1 MKISVMLALAAAGV
15 MVWGC
20 ASGESYFR
28 AGYDFSKVDKVAVID
43 VVGEVRGNA
52 AKNQI
57 SDFFVMELLQKGYAP
72 VERAQVQT
80 LLKEQDFQAS
90 DITSTEDA
98 ARAGRILNVP
108 VVMIVN
114 IPEFGEK
121 MSMTAKMVN
130 VEDGSILWLGS
141 GTGKTQRLLGTVAG
155 AAAGAAAGAVVAG
168 GDSQTEGAVIGGVLG
183 GVTAHELSPMKA
195 EQARKVTKQICKS
208 LPSRVKQ

>member
-1 MKISVMLALAAAGV
+1 MKIIMMLALAVVGLSI
-15 MVWGC
+15 WGC

-90 DITSTEDA
+90 DITSAEDA

-114 IPEFGEK
+114 IPMFGEQ

-141 GTGKTQRLLGTVAG
+141 GTGKTQRLLGTVLG
-155 AAAGAAAGAVVAG
+155 AAAGAGAGATVAG
-168 GDSQTEGAVIGGVLG
+168 SDKGAEGAVIGGVLG
-183 GVTAHELSPMKA
+183 GVAAHELSPMKA
-195 EQARKVTKQICKS
+195 EQARKVTKEICKS
-208 LPSRVKQ
+208 LPSRVK

>member
-1 MKISVMLALAAAGV
+1 MKISLMLALAAAGV

-43 VVGEVRGNA
+43 VVGDVRGNA

-90 DITSTEDA
+90 DITSAEEA

-114 IPEFGEK
+114 IPEFGER

-141 GTGKTQRLLGTVAG
+141 GTGKTQRFLGTVLG
-155 AAAGAAAGAVVAG
+155 AAAGAGAGATVAG
-168 GDSQTEGAVIGGVLG
+168 SDKGAEGAVIGGVLG
-183 GVTAHELSPMKA
+183 GVAAHELSPMKA
-195 EQARKVTKQICKS
+195 EQARKVTKEICKS
-208 LPSRVKQ
+208 LPSRIK